1 MKRSVPL
8 EGIFAP
14 NQAPAAD
21 WDARETYTLA
31 YHPIRS
37 LTENPSRAG
46 RFSAVV
52 VRAAS
57 VGIISWD
64 TAAEWLFCSQDDA
77 KRAEAG
83 LRDFYADVFAAS
95 SRHEQIPGSSSPQTP
110 QSHSATP

>member
-21 WDARETYTLA
+21 LDARETYTLA

-64 TAAEWLFCSQDDA
+64 TGPSGCSAA
-77 KRAEAG
+77 KT
-83 LRDFYADVFAAS
+83 
-95 SRHEQIPGSSSPQTP
+95 TP
-110 QSHSATP
+110 SVPSLA